1 MSVDPGARGSA
12 ATAVAALGEAG
23 HGVLPSPSSRAAAL
37 GAVLA
42 LAAAPFL
49 GRAGIPAAMAAL
61 LLASVACQRRGD
73 VAARNATLV
82 AALTLATLFLPV
94 GSWGW
99 PAPVLLLA
107 ASALRSGWRGPDGL
121 VPWLRAGSLRATDLA
136 WVAAVVTASAGALVG
151 WTVLRRPSIAD
162 LTNALPAIAPGLLLP
177 EGWRGRR

>member
-121 VPWLRAGSLRATDLA
+121 VPWLRAGSLRATCSQRA
-136 WVAAVVTASAGALVG
+136 EARGPAVMPRAIVRIEVGGDVHGIAQPPPAS
-151 WTVLRRPSIAD
+151 
-162 LTNALPAIAPGLLLP
+162 
-177 EGWRGRR
+177 